1 MSKLGHSALTPLV
14 ARPDYLAVAAT
25 RRKAAM
31 PGLVLQARPWPKA
44 ESGPEG
50 GPTIRVGI
58 TASRK
63 VGKAVTRNRA
73 RRRLRALARDV
84 LPSAASDHSD
94 YVLIAR
100 SATADR
106 AYAALKD
113 DLLAA
118 LTRVRHRIDRADH
131 GKVDNRKADNRKAN
145 RGKAD
150 HSEDHAA

>member
-1 MSKLGHSALTPLV
+1 MSKLGHSALTPL
-14 ARPDYLAVAAT
+14 ATRPEYLAVAAT

-44 ESGPEG
+44 ACGRPG

-58 TASRK
+58 TASKK

-73 RRRLRALARDV
+73 RRRLRALAREV
-84 LPSAASDHSD
+84 LPSAASEHSD

-100 SATADR
+100 AATADR
-106 AYAALKD
+106 PYAALKD

-118 LTRVRHRIDRADH
+118 LRRIRHRVDRRDA
-131 GKVDNRKADNRKAN
+131 GQERVA
-145 RGKAD
+145 
-150 HSEDHAA
+150 